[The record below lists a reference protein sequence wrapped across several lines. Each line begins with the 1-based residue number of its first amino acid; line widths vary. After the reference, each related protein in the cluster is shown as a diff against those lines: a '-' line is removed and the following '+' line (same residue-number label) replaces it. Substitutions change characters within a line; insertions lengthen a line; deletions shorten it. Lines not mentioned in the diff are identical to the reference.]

1 MLKLV
6 EKLEVCEELY
16 MVGLSIKDIAVL
28 LGVRD
33 SKQLINHIRHAKV
46 KVKDPIEQNFE
57 SISLVVQDLLK
68 SKGLVNTLEKE
79 FPQLFTKQEL
89 TSKNNF
95 FENDWTVESLK
106 GIDKKVT
113 YASEVTRIKQLINK
127 PDTDNTCSV
136 CSNKGTIYLPLKGSI
151 GVKSYTCPKC
161 KGYSKNKKSQKV
173 IIDLDKDLLSEHITN
188 IKYLNST
195 FNKDILLKETPIPEQ
210 IKLKIDLK
218 GYAELLDAIIGDFKN
233 GKLPKNSL
241 LLSAPDNFGKKHF
254 VYQAIKEC
262 IAYGYNPST
271 ILNIGFLSDLYHQNQ
286 YDQLLNELDKDILFI
301 DLNGVNSLSPALLV
315 FILNHCDKNSIPSI
329 FLSRKDTG
337 AILSRYK
344 QLNADWLDIFADYE
358 MPYDYGHLKN
368 IGIKGMAYK
377 EIVKYKTAILADFFM
392 TSN

>member
-6 EKLEVCEELY
+6 EKLEVCEELF

-46 KVKDPIEQNFE
+46 TVKDPIEQNFE

-68 SKGLVNTLEKE
+68 SKGLVNNLEEE
-79 FPQLFTKQEL
+79 FPHLFLNQEL
-89 TSKNNF
+89 TNKNKF
-95 FENDWTVESLK
+95 FENDWTLKSLES
-106 GIDKKVT
+106 IDKKVT
-113 YASEVTRIKQLINK
+113 YESEVTRIKQLINK

-151 GVKSYTCPKC
+151 GVKSYACPKC

-173 IIDLDKDLLSEHITN
+173 VIDLDKDLLAEYIPN

-195 FNKDILLKETPIPEQ
+195 FNKDKLLKETPIPEQ
-210 IKLKIDLK
+210 IKLKIDLR

-241 LLSAPDNFGKKHF
+241 LLSAPDNFGKKQF
-254 VYQAIKEC
+254 IYQAIKES

-271 ILNIGFLSDLYHQNQ
+271 IINIGFLSDLYHQNQ

-301 DLNGVNSLSPALLV
+301 DLNGVNSLNPALLV

-344 QLNADWLDIFADYE
+344 QLNADWFDIFADYE

-368 IGIKGMAYK
+368 IGIKGRAYQ
-377 EIVKYKTAILADFFM
+377 EIVKYKTALLEDFFM